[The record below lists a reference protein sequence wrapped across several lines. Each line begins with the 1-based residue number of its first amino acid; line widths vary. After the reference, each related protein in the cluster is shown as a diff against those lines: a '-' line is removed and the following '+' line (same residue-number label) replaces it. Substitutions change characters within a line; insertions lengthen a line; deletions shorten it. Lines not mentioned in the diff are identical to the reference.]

1 MNDNNNKEFA
11 EFTGLAER
19 LGRADLSGESRV
31 KNALKERLL
40 AKAERRSSRSP
51 FVWLLP
57 AAALAAALLIMFR
70 PGPGPARPG
79 YVFYASYGLSDDGY
93 DQCGRQG
100 LGDYLADS
108 RF

>member
-1 MNDNNNKEFA
+1 MNDNNKEFE
-11 EFTGLAER
+11 EFPGLAER

-57 AAALAAALLIMFR
+57 AAALAAAMIVVNTR
-70 PGPGPARPG
+70 REPPPSPS
-79 YVFYASYGLSDDGY
+79 YSYALPSDGY
-93 DQCGRQG
+93 GECGRQG
-100 LGDYLADS
+100 LADYMS
-108 RF
+108 EGRF

>member
-1 MNDNNNKEFA
+1 MNDNNKEFG

-40 AKAERRSSRSP
+40 AKAETRGRRSP

-57 AAALAAALLIMFR
+57 AAALTAGLIVVNIWHE
-70 PGPGPARPG
+70 PPQSPS
-79 YVFYASYGLSDDGY
+79 YSYAPPSDGY
-93 DQCGRQG
+93 GECGRQG
-100 LGDYLADS
+100 LADYMAEG